1 MLIKNKLILYSI
13 FLLASFMI
21 MVILGYLLVFPQVI
35 RCYAI
40 DLANFSKHKN
50 HIYISAD
57 TNPVEADTLFSLLK
71 AARQRLSVFWGKG
84 QSEYTIIY
92 CHSDELYRKYGSV
105 NGSPAN
111 YFGTPF
117 GIYVVIG
124 PQGLNI
130 DVISHEMCHAELTR
144 RIGWLTM
151 AREIPQW
158 FNEGVALMVD
168 YRYPGA
174 GMDNT
179 YQNYQR
185 KWKQASL
192 QGQINI
198 PLQDLQE
205 VEMFYKGDMLWV
217 NLAYLR
223 SGLEVSRWLAKV
235 KQQGLLQLVQAL
247 QNDASFNETYTQVEK
262 NGENSNK

>member
-1 MLIKNKLILYSI
+1 ML
-13 FLLASFMI
+13 LLASFAGMLAI
-21 MVILGYLLVFPQVI
+21 TYLLVFPQVI
-35 RCYAI
+35 RCYTI
-40 DLANFSKHKN
+40 DLADFSKHKR
-50 HIYISAD
+50 HVYISAN
-57 TNPVEADTLFSLLK
+57 TGPEEQETLFSLLQD
-71 AARQRLSVFWGKG
+71 ARQRLSVFWGKG
-84 QSEYTIIY
+84 QSEPTIIF
-92 CHSDELYRKYGSV
+92 CHTEELYKKYGSV
-105 NGSPAN
+105 SGSPAN
-111 YFGTPF
+111 YFGTPL
-117 GIYVVIG
+117 GTYVVIG

-130 DVISHEMCHAELTR
+130 DVISHEMCHAELTQ

-151 AREIPQW
+151 SREIPQW

-179 YQNYQR
+179 YENYQR
-185 KWKQASL
+185 KWQQTSL

-235 KQQGLLQLVQAL
+235 KQQGLLQLIQAL
-247 QNDASFNETYTQVEK
+247 QNNASFDETYLQVEQK
-262 NGENSNK
+262 AENSRK